1 MFPNCSKKQMYITQ
15 ASNLMNSDPFYAK
28 AAQVLSY
35 MDNGLA
41 YGTPLNVNYQSLNQ
55 AMPNVNRWRN
65 AVENGSTNPDDFGY
79 RYF

>member
-1 MFPNCSKKQMYITQ
+1 
-15 ASNLMNSDPFYAK
+15 
-28 AAQVLSY
+28 

-55 AMPNVNRWRN
+55 AMPNVNRWCS
-65 AVENGSTNPDDFGY
+65 AVENGSANPDDFGY